1 MIETEDTIR
10 KLDKDVALIKQK
22 LDILEN
28 NHLAHIKKDVY
39 HFVFTNFCGIG
50 PIDLIRLNIHTG
62 ISELFDVKTDN
73 DDHHRKRE
81 RTELQIKLGVK
92 NLYVNLRKR
101 TIRVDGKVEEL
112 QT

>member
-1 MIETEDTIR
+1 MQFYNRGI
-10 KLDKDVALIKQK
+10 KAHLLAAQHLI
-22 LDILEN
+22 D
-28 NHLAHIKKDVY
+28 DD
-39 HFVFTNFCGIG
+39 HFVFTNFCGVG
-50 PIDLIRLNIHTG
+50 PIDLVRLNIQSGKT
-62 ISELFDVKTDN
+62 ELFDVKTDK
-73 DDHHRKRE
+73 DDSHRKRE

>member
-1 MIETEDTIR
+1 MQFYNR
-10 KLDKDVALIKQK
+10 GVKAHLLAAQHLI
-22 LDILEN
+22 D
-28 NHLAHIKKDVY
+28 DD

>member
-1 MIETEDTIR
+1 MQYYNRGI
-10 KLDKDVALIKQK
+10 KAHLLAAQHLI
-22 LDILEN
+22 D
-28 NHLAHIKKDVY
+28 DD

-62 ISELFDVKTDN
+62 ISQLFDVKTDN

-101 TIRVDGKVEEL
+101 TIRLDGKVEEL
-112 QT
+112 RT

>member
-1 MIETEDTIR
+1 MQFFNRGI
-10 KLDKDVALIKQK
+10 KAHLLAAQHLI
-22 LDILEN
+22 D
-28 NHLAHIKKDVY
+28 DD

>member
-1 MIETEDTIR
+1 MQFYNRGI
-10 KLDKDVALIKQK
+10 KAHLLAAQHLI
-22 LDILEN
+22 D
-28 NHLAHIKKDVY
+28 DD

-101 TIRVDGKVEEL
+101 TIRVDGKVEKL
-112 QT
+112 